1 MLKKIIKSLLGS
13 KRHGYSSSDAWRKHK
28 SPKHKHFGHQH
39 YKKHKS
45 KSFFSSFYS
54 S

>member
-1 MLKKIIKSLLGS
+1 MLRKIIKGLLSS
-13 KRHGYSSSDAWRKHK
+13 KHHRYSSSDAWGKYK

-45 KSFFSSFYS
+45 KSFFSSFFS